1 MQLTLT
7 ALLQDNTNKSLHQ
20 PINLTVF
27 VAFTMLLANMIHR
40 QRSMGVLLMGFLLV
54 IIRMNSLQ
62 SKGLRDWNG
71 YTLIN
76 HKIRTQNEIERIFP
90 FHF

>member
-1 MQLTLT
+1 
-7 ALLQDNTNKSLHQ
+7 
-20 PINLTVF
+20 
-27 VAFTMLLANMIHR
+27 
-40 QRSMGVLLMGFLLV
+40 MGFQLV